1 MNDLA
6 LFAPEEK
13 VMTTKELADIW
24 GVDKTTIT
32 KTVSRLE
39 KEGEVLH
46 HLTNDEYG
54 NKVYSFDEK
63 QATIIKQEIQKH
75 HNLKNRQIDTVS
87 TEMEENQTIANAM
100 MILQRRSEE
109 YKKRME
115 IAESALDRIANAKGC
130 FSNSQAAKAL
140 QLPYGR
146 NTFIS
151 KLREM
156 RIYINSGEPYQDQV
170 SAGHF
175 VVKNKVCSDG
185 TNRPVALV
193 TGKGLVYLSK
203 RFGTRIDESVLP
215 DSE

>member
-1 MNDLA
+1 MNDLT

-13 VMTTKELADIW
+13 VMTTKELAKTL
-24 GVDKTTIT
+24 GVDVDTINVIT
-32 KTVSRLE
+32 KRLGFSDVHR
-39 KEGEVLH
+39 KSTGGRP
-46 HLTNDEYG
+46 T
-54 NKVYSFDEK
+54 KVFDEK